1 MMKPI
6 LYCHHES
13 GHSYKVALALALM
26 GVPFEQR
33 AVDLNLPRERRTE
46 DFRRVS
52 LFGEVP
58 VLVDADG
65 LAVCQSNAIL
75 DHLAR
80 RHGKL
85 DGATP
90 AARTRVREWLA
101 WEANRIA
108 MSLPHLRFSRR
119 MTPAGETLENYWSA
133 RMQADLDRLDLA
145 LRDEAFLVGDAP
157 TIADVS
163 CCGYLF
169 WADQA
174 RVDLAPRPAIG
185 AWLERIRSLPGW
197 QAPYDLLIASPP
209 IAAGTRT

>member
-1 MMKPI
+1 MQTI
-6 LYCHHES
+6 LYCHRES

-33 AVDLNLPRERRTE
+33 AVDLNLPRNERPH
-46 DFRRVS
+46 DFRAAS
-52 LFGEVP
+52 MFGEVP
-58 VLVDADG
+58 ALIDEDG

-75 DHLAR
+75 DHVAR
-80 RHGKL
+80 RYGKL
-85 DGATP
+85 DGETSS
-90 AARTRVREWLA
+90 ARTRVREWLS

-119 MTPAGETLENYWSA
+119 FTPAGEALETYWIG
-133 RMQADLDRLDLA
+133 RMQADLDRLDRS
-145 LRDEAFLVGDAP
+145 LRADAFLAGGAP

-174 RVDLAPRPAIG
+174 DVDLAPWPAVV
-185 AWLERIRSLPGW
+185 AWLERIRSLPRW
-197 QAPYDLLIASPP
+197 QAPYDLLVDRFP
-209 IAAGTRT
+209 IRPGTRT